1 MGIGSSEYLS
11 RTGQSAH
18 LGASLGLLGSWLSER
33 GEFDRAEA
41 YFAEG
46 LESAQAGGDPW
57 ITASVT
63 FDWSKL
69 QRLRG
74 MYDKARAYWYQAF
87 ELAVGFHSPG
97 MLLEGMEYLVNILV
111 PTGELELAYELAH
124 FVADHP
130 STIEGVKETSGATL
144 KRLDERLPEDKR
156 QAAIVCAQSSN
167 LDTYCTLLLSECGT
181 WNKET

>member
-1 MGIGSSEYLS
+1 
-11 RTGQSAH
+11 
-18 LGASLGLLGSWLSER
+18 LGNQRMLAASLGLLGSWASER
-33 GEFDRAEA
+33 GEFDQAEA

-74 MYDKARAYWYQAF
+74 MYDKARTSWCQAF
-87 ELAVGFHSPG
+87 ELTVGFHSPG

-111 PTGELELAYELAH
+111 PTGELELAYELAY
-124 FVADHP
+124 FVAEHP
-130 STIEGVKETSGATL
+130 SAIESVKEKVRSVL
-144 KRLDERLPEDKR
+144 VQLDEQLPEAVR
-156 QAAIVCAQSSN
+156 QAAIARALSRN
-167 LDTYCTLLLSECGT
+167 LDAHCSRLISECET
-181 WNKET
+181 WSKRH